1 MRTWITV
8 KDPKQQKLSFIVGCF
23 CFVVVV
29 QSLCRVQLCNTN
41 SAACQASLS
50 FTISCSFQNSCPL
63 NQWCHPTISTVLSTF
78 SPALIFPS
86 IRVFFS
92 ESVLHII
99 WPKYWSFSFSI
110 RPSKEYSGL
119 ISFKIDFLISLQS
132 KGLSRIFN
140 ITVESVRSLV
150 LNLPYGPTLTSIH
163 DYWKNHRF
171 NYTDLCWQS
180 NVSAS

>member
-1 MRTWITV
+1 MWCPSLGLGEGSSVQFSHSVVSDSLRPHGPQHTR
-8 KDPKQQKLSFIVGCF
+8 PPCLSPMPESTQTHVHQ
-23 CFVVVV
+23 VVMP
-29 QSLCRVQLCNTN
+29 SNYLILCQ
-41 SAACQASLS
+41 
-50 FTISCSFQNSCPL
+50 PL
-63 NQWCHPTISTVLSTF
+63 LFLPSV
-78 SPALIFPS
+78 FPS
-86 IRVFFS
+86 IRVFSS

-163 DYWKNHRF
+163 DYWEK
-171 NYTDLCWQS
+171 T
-180 NVSAS
+180 